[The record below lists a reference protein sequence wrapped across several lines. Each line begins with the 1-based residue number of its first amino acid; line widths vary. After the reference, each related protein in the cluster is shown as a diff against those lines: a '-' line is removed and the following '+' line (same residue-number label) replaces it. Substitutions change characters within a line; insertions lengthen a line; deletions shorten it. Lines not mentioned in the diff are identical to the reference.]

1 MKPMKP
7 GLAVLTGWAIA
18 VAATAAGSLDGLWGG
33 DRLRLVVDADGATLE
48 SDCADGRIA
57 GPIVLTGDGS
67 FVATGRFVRHKGGP
81 EVVVAVPASDAARF
95 AGQVKG
101 DMLMLSILPAGA
113 SAPQTFNL
121 RKGAAIKL
129 VRCL

>member
-1 MKPMKP
+1 MKPMKS
-7 GLAVLTGWAIA
+7 GLAVLTGMMMAI
-18 VAATAAGSLDGLWGG
+18 AATAAGSLEGVWGG
-33 DRLRLVVDADGATLE
+33 DRMRLVVDADGATLE
-48 SDCADGRIA
+48 ADCADGRIA
-57 GPIVLTGDGS
+57 GPIVLTGDGT

-81 EVVVAVPASDAARF
+81 EVVDAVPASDAARF
-95 AGQVKG
+95 GGQVKG
-101 DMLMLSILPAGA
+101 DTLRLSILPAGA